1 VRPTGAM
8 PGREPSRE
16 CRYRCRSGSPPG
28 LLVRGMPGCSVR
40 ILFGRMT
47 KPTQMAVCAR
57 NPWEVPYYSAVGAIY
72 VGSHSKPQAE
82 VVMLIR
88 RKDRGRIALRLG
100 TAAKSM
106 ALLPPGAGDSG
117 LRYICRAG

>member
-1 VRPTGAM
+1 M
-8 PGREPSRE
+8 PLPLPLPLPFGFTAGVA
-16 CRYRCRSGSPPG
+16 CSGNAG
-28 LLVRGMPGCSVR
+28 LFCSN
-40 ILFGRMT
+40 LFGRMT